1 VLVLGGG
8 CVVVIVESV
17 AIFVVTEVNVELEVG
32 RLVLV
37 VVAVVGVS
45 VDTVVGSNVV
55 VLVVVCSVQIHS

>member
-1 VLVLGGG
+1 VLVLGDG

-45 VDTVVGSNVV
+45 VDTVVGSNLV